1 MIYRALRDINSH
13 LEVKYLNCQ
22 NNYQK
27 ASRIAKDDILLYIS
41 KETLHVESYDTSF
54 YTYRFLLNS
63 EIHIVNG
70 QLDKKSGE
78 IIIEDAWQEKFF
90 IKDFQY
96 EEKYYFE
103 NTFKLIESDRIN

>member
-41 KETLHVESYDTSF
+41 KETLHVESYDASF

-63 EIHIVNG
+63 EIHIVN
-70 QLDKKSGE
+70 E
-78 IIIEDAWQEKFF
+78 RPFIII
-90 IKDFQY
+90 
-96 EEKYYFE
+96 
-103 NTFKLIESDRIN
+103 